1 MVGVRVQIAVGVR
14 NFGQRVPGAA
24 GLGVALGVEIGAC
37 VEIGGR
43 AFGVAAKKID
53 HAIRWVRPASSL
65 QLHLELA

>member
-14 NFGQRVPGAA
+14 N
-24 GLGVALGVEIGAC
+24 LGRGSQVLLALVLLLASKFGAC